1 MSMTHYMELLMINS
15 PWNLLLF
22 MAMPVVLAETIA
34 ITELVLLFSRG
45 DHPIVRA
52 INHVAGILAG
62 LVFLGI
68 AAYLIPTV
76 VVPVTAAGEW
86 RTWVDWLAVF
96 TYLLAGIPMILI
108 ALLNLRIILGQ
119 AETRTRMGFHVA
131 CVASFLVLSH
141 VAMIAGMAD
150 PAVAGWQGS
159 AMHTMDHATMDHSQH
174 TMTMP
179 DTVTPMD
186 HSGHDGHMAG
196 MQH

>member
-1 MSMTHYMELLMINS
+1 MTHYMELLMINS

-62 LVFLGI
+62 LAFLGI

-179 DTVTPMD
+179 DNATPMD
-186 HSGHDGHMAG
+186 HTGHDGHMTG
-196 MQH
+196 MKH

>member
-22 MAMPVVLAETIA
+22 MALPVVLAETIA

-45 DHPIVRA
+45 EHPVVRA
-52 INHVAGILAG
+52 INHIAGILAG

-86 RTWVDWLAVF
+86 RTWVDWLAVL

-108 ALLNLRIILGQ
+108 ALLNLRVILGK
-119 AETRTRMGFHVA
+119 ADTRTRMGFHVA
-131 CVASFLVLSH
+131 C

-159 AMHTMDHATMDHSQH
+159 AMHSMDHGAMDHSQH
-174 TMTMP
+174 TMTKP
-179 DTVTPMD
+179 ETENPMD
-186 HSGHDGHMAG
+186 HSAHEGHMAG